1 MTSNSNHAL
10 NCILREARDDYS
22 VLVSRSCVC
31 AGACGAGFASLL
43 LSCPNST
50 YLRPQN
56 DYMTGTTASPIC

>member
-31 AGACGAGFASLL
+31 AGACGAGFVSLL

-50 YLRPQN
+50 YLWPQN
-56 DYMTGTTASPIC
+56 DYMTGTVVSPVC